1 MRARLVAAFSALA
14 ITLTLVACS
23 DEAGKAPT
31 TVAPA
36 GFTVVSDADDGFA
49 LAVPSDW
56 TQIPINEDMSVFNA
70 DTNRLRLQNSRL
82 ASAIVQA
89 RELAQN
95 GSGRVVVVRPDGLA
109 KVNLTL
115 DKAKEKTLQEIAD
128 VSKAGL
134 EKVGATDVVMTTTTV
149 AGQPAAR
156 LAFRLAVKMDDGTF
170 VQEEYLYIVQ
180 RGTEAFFLTIIGI
193 DDTEADAIA
202 ATFRIR

>member
-1 MRARLVAAFSALA
+1 MRARLVAAFAALA

-23 DEAGKAPT
+23 DDPPKAPT

-56 TQIPINEDMSVFNA
+56 TQIPITEDMGVFNA
-70 DTNRLRLQNSRL
+70 DTNRLRLQNPRL

-95 GSGRVVVVRPDGLA
+95 GSGRAVVVRPDGLA

-115 DKAKEKTLQEIAD
+115 DKTKEKTLAEIAE

-134 EKVGATDVVMTTTTV
+134 EEVGATDLVITNTTV
-149 AGQPAAR
+149 ASRPAAR
-156 LAFRLAVKMDDGTF
+156 LAFHLAVKMDDGTF

-180 RGTEAFFLTIIGI
+180 RGSQAFFLTVIGI
-193 DDTEADAIA
+193 DEPEADTIA
-202 ATFRIR
+202 ATLRIR